1 MKVPKEVQIGKTN
14 YRVHN
19 KTGFG
24 SSPVV
29 GQIDYALRT
38 ILLASHGGVTKK
50 KRTPAQLQNTFWHEV
65 THGILKDMESPLE
78 ANEKFVGALSL
89 RIAKVVRQLE
99 AP

>member
-29 GQIDYALRT
+29 GRIDYALRT
-38 ILLASHGGVTKK
+38 ITLASHGGVTKK
-50 KRTPAQLQNTFWHEV
+50 KRTPAQLQDTLWHEI
-65 THGILKDMESPLE
+65 THGILKDMKNPLE
-78 ANEKFVGALSL
+78 SDEKFVCAISS